1 MPQADPP
8 PAPVDPRREGAADG
22 GADPLELHT
31 LVVGREAM
39 ACRFEVVFNA
49 GEVPHD
55 TALGLAAL
63 DLVDEIE
70 GRITVYRDTSE
81 LARLNAHAAQGWQPV
96 SAELLALLVE
106 ARALFERTG
115 GAFDPAAGRLVR
127 AWGFLRREGR
137 TPDAAAL
144 DAARAASG
152 MDGVEID
159 VGRSRVR
166 FTKPGLEL
174 TPGAIGKGWALDR
187 VVESLRA
194 AGVQSVLVHG
204 GSSSVRAAGV
214 QGPALPGRRGW
225 RVGIRHP
232 LRTGRR
238 LATVTL
244 VEGALG
250 TSGSGTQFFVDR
262 GRRLGHILDPRTG
275 IPAEGVLAATVLAPN
290 AASADALSTALYVLG
305 PAGLATVAPPG
316 GDVAA
321 ILVVPSRSAS
331 SVRVLTANLAPD
343 LLEPD
348 QHEGVE
354 WVRAG

>member
-1 MPQADPP
+1 MPETGPP
-8 PAPVDPRREGAADG
+8 PAPADPRPGGDADG
-22 GADPLELHT
+22 GESPEVHS

-49 GEVPHD
+49 GEVRHD
-55 TALGLAAL
+55 TALALAAL

-70 GRITVYRDTSE
+70 ARITVYRDTSE
-81 LARLNAHAAQGWQPV
+81 LARLNARASEDWQPV
-96 SAELLALLVE
+96 SAELLGLLLE
-106 ARALFERTG
+106 ARALFDRTG

-137 TPDAAAL
+137 TPDAATL
-144 DAARAASG
+144 DLARAASG

-159 VGRSRVR
+159 AAGARVR

-174 TPGAIGKGWALDR
+174 NPGAIGKGWALDR

-194 AGVQSVLVHG
+194 AGVTSVLVHG

-232 LRTGRR
+232 LRPGTR

-244 VEGALG
+244 VDGALG

-275 IPAEGVLAATVLAPN
+275 IPAEGVLAATVIAPN
-290 AASADALSTALYVLG
+290 AAAADALSTALYVLG
-305 PAGLATVAPPG
+305 PAGLSTVAPPG

-343 LLEPD
+343 LLDRD
-348 QHEGVE
+348 QRQGVE

>member
-1 MPQADPP
+1 MPEADPP
-8 PAPVDPRREGAADG
+8 SAAAPCPDDAADR
-22 GADPLELHT
+22 GAGLPEVHAV
-31 LVVGREAM
+31 VVGRDAM

-49 GEVPHD
+49 GEVRHD
-55 TALGLAAL
+55 TSLGFAAL

-70 GRITVYRDTSE
+70 ARITVYRDTSE
-81 LARLNAHAAQGWQPV
+81 LARLNAHADRGWQPV
-96 SAELLALLVE
+96 SAELLGLLLE

-137 TPDAAAL
+137 TPDTVSL

-159 VGRSRVR
+159 AEGSRVR

-174 TPGAIGKGWALDR
+174 NPGAIGKGWALDR
-187 VVESLRA
+187 VVESLHG
-194 AGVQSVLVHG
+194 AGVTSVLVHG
-204 GSSSVRAAGV
+204 GSSSVRASGV

-232 LRTGRR
+232 LRAGTR
-238 LATVTL
+238 LATVSL
-244 VEGALG
+244 VDGALG

-262 GRRLGHILDPRTG
+262 GRRLGHILDPRSG
-275 IPAEGVLAATVLAPN
+275 IPAEGVLSATVIAPN

-305 PAGLATVAPPG
+305 PAGLSTVAPSG

-331 SVRVLTANLAPD
+331 SVRVLTANLAPE
-343 LLEPD
+343 LLERD
-348 QHEGVE
+348 QREGVE
-354 WVRAG
+354 WVRTG